1 MGLWFVSFGIF
12 VFGRGRGKGRGR
24 VKSLSLKLSW
34 SCQFVELSYQFLFAG
49 A

>member
-12 VFGRGRGKGRGR
+12 VFGRGR
-24 VKSLSLKLSW
+24 VNSLSLKLSW